1 MSHYTKV
8 GYKPPQSVVKDVI
21 ICALPDLN
29 YQKDLF
35 LLFGPIGSIHRDQSL
50 ASLVTTI
57 GARINSIMSLNLQAV
72 VNRAVTTRDAN
83 SNQSKKFKVN
93 FSQVLCDES
102 GLDTHSV
109 DEFPKDD
116 LVMLEEG
123 NLEIEEDESQS
134 QLLAFLAESAGKK
147 SCDRIGVGP
156 DGKLK
161 CKFLGGPKA
170 VCIFAHPK
178 EDVELKGKGFTASV
192 LASPVKPKAP
202 Y

>member
-1 MSHYTKV
+1 MF
-8 GYKPPQSVVKDVI
+8 
-21 ICALPDLN
+21 
-29 YQKDLF
+29 QKDLY
-35 LLFGPIGSIHRDQSL
+35 LLFGPVGVMFGHQTLEFLI
-50 ASLVTTI
+50 ATI
-57 GARINSIMSLNLQAV
+57 ELRISSVMSQNLHAV
-72 VNRAVTTRDAN
+72 VNRAVKDRD
-83 SNQSKKFKVN
+83 SKGSKFKVN
-93 FSQVLCDES
+93 FSQMLCEEN
-102 GLDTHSV
+102 GFDTHSD
-109 DEFPKDD
+109 DELPKED
-116 LVMLEEG
+116 LVMLEEC

-192 LASPVKPKAP
+192 LASHVKPKAP